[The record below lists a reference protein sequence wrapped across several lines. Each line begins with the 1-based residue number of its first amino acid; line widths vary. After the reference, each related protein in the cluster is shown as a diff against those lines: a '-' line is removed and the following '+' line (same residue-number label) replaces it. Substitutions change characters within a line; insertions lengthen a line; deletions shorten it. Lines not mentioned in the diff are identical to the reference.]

1 MNHWPLAA
9 VVFVATWYLASKA
22 RGAVRPYAERFKFT
36 AGATSLG
43 ERLAQGT
50 VWTLGILVVLD
61 TLGVSIK
68 PLLTALGL
76 GTLAAALALQDTL
89 TNLFAGI
96 YLVMSEA
103 VKVGDYLKLDL
114 GTEGAVQD
122 VGWRSVMIHDAA
134 TNSVVM
140 IPNAKLSQA
149 IFTNMSR
156 PDPAVLVSVPVRVP
170 IPDVERAEKAA
181 LAAALEVQNGA
192 PGAAPGFSPS
202 WALLALGEAGAS
214 CSVSL
219 KARAAAD
226 RGALVHAFL
235 KRLAARF
242 AADGIPFA
250 LPERAVR
257 LSGHVE
263 PRP

>member
-1 MNHWPLAA
+1 MTHGPLVA
-9 VVFVATWYLASKA
+9 VVFAATWFLASKA
-22 RGAVRPYAERFKFT
+22 RSAIRIHADRFKFT

-50 VWTLGILVVLD
+50 VWTLGVLIILD

-103 VKVGDYLKLDL
+103 VKVGDYLRLDS
-114 GTEGAVQD
+114 GTEGAVLD
-122 VGWRSVMIHDAA
+122 VGWRSIQIHETA
-134 TNSVVM
+134 TNSVTM

-181 LAAALEVQNGA
+181 LAVASEIQNSA
-192 PGAAPGFSPS
+192 PDAAPGFSPS
-202 WALLALGEAGAS
+202 WSLLALGESGAS

-219 KARAAAD
+219 KARVAVN
-226 RGALVHAFL
+226 RGALAHAFL

-257 LSGHVE
+257 LSKS
-263 PRP
+263 